1 VQQRE
6 GAWLGGNQ
14 VVWDGQLG
22 QFVQFGQ
29 FGQSDWTLGVGGIG
43 GRSSRQQQ
51 VGPPQLCTLL
61 SALCA
66 LRSAPCTLHSP
77 FSALSPVPTSS

>member
-29 FGQSDWTLGVGGIG
+29 FGQSDWTLGVGGTYWGKELQAAAG
-43 GRSSRQQQ
+43 GSPA
-51 VGPPQLCTLL
+51 VVH